1 MWILNKKGNIKVKTY
16 RKNTRVLMFATAV
29 ILACLAGFITYE
41 VGIVYDTSPLP
52 LDKSVQSFFFS
63 LRGPVQDAIIS
74 TLTHLSDTV
83 TIIAFCAMMLILP
96 NRKTYGLPVSL
107 ACLGGVAIY
116 KPLKHIMLRSR
127 PDESVFLITQG
138 GYSFPSGHSVTS
150 VVFYGLLLYLIQR
163 NCKNKTLRNILSVV
177 CGFLAV
183 IIGPSRIYVGVH
195 WPTDVLAGWCIGA
208 VVLIIAIALVDKYTA
223 KTNR

>member
-1 MWILNKKGNIKVKTY
+1 MVKTY
-16 RKNTRVLMFATAV
+16 SKRTKGALLALAI
-29 ILACLAGFITYE
+29 ILAFCAGFITYE
-41 VGIVYDTSPLP
+41 VGIVYDTGPLP
-52 LDKSVQSFFFS
+52 FDEAVQNFFFG

-83 TIIAFCAMMLILP
+83 TIIGLCAMMLALP

-116 KPLKHIMLRSR
+116 KPFKHIILRAR
-127 PDESVFLITQG
+127 PDESLHLISQG

-150 VVFYGLLLYLIQR
+150 VIFYGLLLYLIQK
-163 NCKNKTLRNILSVV
+163 NCKNETLRNILSVI
-177 CGFLAV
+177 CAFLAI

-195 WPTDVLAGWCIGA
+195 WPTDVLAGWCIGG
-208 VVLIIAIALVDKYTA
+208 VVLIIAMALVNKYG
-223 KTNR
+223 KTPNR